1 MATHGRHTRFK
12 ANALATQ
19 ALDGRMR
26 QLRGSFTWNRYPH
39 LGPQDLD
46 TMEIV
51 SWISNGETSLI
62 LDVALGWYKPSI
74 HIYISFQE
82 VMGVATIYHYRSFNE
97 INHPAIKGYL
107 HDHYGNLNWA
117 SSAAWRRSWTAR
129 FQKLGPWLNGRTC
142 FFMVKSWMDHKLH
155 EIMAE

>member
-19 ALDGRMR
+19 ALNGRMR

-62 LDVALGWYKPSI
+62 LDIAIGCNINHQSIWMFPTSHSGTHHLSSIFNRSFQWNKPSSI
-74 HIYISFQE
+74 IQLCFATSMTSWKPSLSFQRG
-82 VMGVATIYHYRSFNE
+82 MAPF
-97 INHPAIKGYL
+97 
-107 HDHYGNLNWA
+107 
-117 SSAAWRRSWTAR
+117 
-129 FQKLGPWLNGRTC
+129 LGGPGSKDEPWLNGRTC
-142 FFMVKSWMDHKLH
+142 FF
-155 EIMAE
+155 